1 MYEFIK
7 KKFIRDY
14 KNVADKNVRLSYGL
28 TAGVCGILSNLLLC
42 VLKAV
47 FGIMS
52 GSISMVADAVNN
64 LSDAGSS
71 VVTVFGFK
79 MSGKSAD
86 EKHPFGHARYEY
98 ITALV
103 VSFMVLAIGLVLG
116 YKAVLKIITPEEV
129 DAGAATFAVLGLA
142 VIAKIWQA
150 GLYKNFGKSIDSEA
164 LLASAADSK
173 NDVLSTVAVLLGLV
187 LAKIWP
193 TVPFDAIF
201 GLAVSALI
209 VASGVKL
216 VRETVDPLLG
226 TLPTKELVEKI
237 KSKVLSYDGILGVH
251 DMVIHNYGPANVY
264 VTLHAEVDAKVD
276 VTVSHDLVDNIER
289 DFMKE
294 DGYFVVIHMD
304 PVRCDDEEALAL
316 KEKISSYL
324 KDNVRGDVTVHDF
337 RLVRGVTHTNVLF
350 DVVLPYGLDMTAGDV
365 VKLLE
370 GGKIGEEGHNYYY
383 IVNVDKSYVK

>member
-7 KKFIRDY
+7 KKFIKNY
-14 KNVADKNVRLSYGL
+14 ENVADKNVRLSYGL

-42 VLKAV
+42 ALKAV
-47 FGIMS
+47 FGIIS

-164 LLASAADSK
+164 LLAAETTFCPRSQCFWDWCLQKYGRGCRLTRYSAWRCRC
-173 NDVLSTVAVLLGLV
+173 LS
-187 LAKIWP
+187 WP
-193 TVPFDAIF
+193 RA
-201 GLAVSALI
+201 
-209 VASGVKL
+209 
-216 VRETVDPLLG
+216 
-226 TLPTKELVEKI
+226 
-237 KSKVLSYDGILGVH
+237 
-251 DMVIHNYGPANVY
+251 
-264 VTLHAEVDAKVD
+264 
-276 VTVSHDLVDNIER
+276 
-289 DFMKE
+289 
-294 DGYFVVIHMD
+294 
-304 PVRCDDEEALAL
+304 
-316 KEKISSYL
+316 
-324 KDNVRGDVTVHDF
+324 
-337 RLVRGVTHTNVLF
+337 
-350 DVVLPYGLDMTAGDV
+350 
-365 VKLLE
+365 
-370 GGKIGEEGHNYYY
+370 
-383 IVNVDKSYVK
+383 

>member
-7 KKFIRDY
+7 KKFI
-14 KNVADKNVRLSYGL
+14 KNYQNVGDKNVRLSYGL
-28 TAGVCGILSNLLLC
+28 TAGVLGILSNLLLC

-71 VVTVFGFK
+71 VVTVLGFK
-79 MSGKSAD
+79 LSGKSAD

-103 VSFMVLAIGLVLG
+103 VSFMVLAIGAVLG
-116 YKAVLKIITPEEV
+116 YESVKKIVTPQAVETNAI
-129 DAGAATFAVLGLA
+129 TFAVLVAA
-142 VIAKIWQA
+142 VLLKTWQG
-150 GLYKNFGKSIDSEA
+150 GLYKNFGKCIQSEA
-164 LLASAADSK
+164 LMASAADSR

-187 LAKIWP
+187 LSKVWP
-193 TVPFDAIF
+193 NVPFDAIF
-201 GLAVSALI
+201 GLAVSVLI
-209 VASGVKL
+209 VVSGIKL
-216 VRETVDPLLG
+216 ISETVDPLLG
-226 TLPTKELVEKI
+226 TLPTKELVDKI
-237 KSKVLSYDGILGVH
+237 RSKVLSYDGILGVH
-251 DMVIHNYGPANVY
+251 DMVVHNYGPANVY

-276 VTVSHDLVDNIER
+276 VTESHDLVDNIER

-316 KEKISSYL
+316 KMQIADFL
-324 KDNVRGDVTVHDF
+324 KDNIRGDVSIHDF
-337 RLVRGVTHTNVLF
+337 RLVRGITHTNVLF
-350 DVVLPYGLDMTAGDV
+350 DVVLPYGVDMTAQDV
-365 VKLLE
+365 TKLLE

>member
-1 MYEFIK
+1 M
-7 KKFIRDY
+7 
-14 KNVADKNVRLSYGL
+14 
-28 TAGVCGILSNLLLC
+28 
-42 VLKAV
+42 
-47 FGIMS
+47 
-52 GSISMVADAVNN
+52 
-64 LSDAGSS
+64 
-71 VVTVFGFK
+71 
-79 MSGKSAD
+79 
-86 EKHPFGHARYEY
+86 
-98 ITALV
+98 
-103 VSFMVLAIGLVLG
+103 
-116 YKAVLKIITPEEV
+116 
-129 DAGAATFAVLGLA
+129 
-142 VIAKIWQA
+142 
-150 GLYKNFGKSIDSEA
+150 
-164 LLASAADSK
+164 
-173 NDVLSTVAVLLGLV
+173 
-187 LAKIWP
+187 
-193 TVPFDAIF
+193 
-201 GLAVSALI
+201 
-209 VASGVKL
+209 ASGVKL

-251 DMVIHNYGPANVY
+251 DMVIHNYGPTNVY

-370 GGKIGEEGHNYYY
+370 GSQIGEEGHNYYY